1 MSQRL
6 TRKEIKR
13 DQVQEALTGVMEFL
27 RQNLRILVVI
37 AGGVL
42 LVIAAV
48 AAFWSYRESR
58 EIEASELLAKA
69 IGTYSAPISGD
80 SDPATGREGLPVYS
94 DPMSRDAEA
103 RTQLELVVSDF
114 GSSDAAAVAKAYLGE
129 MAARSGD
136 LDGARQLWEEFLK
149 SQGDHMLASEVRL
162 NLMSVDR
169 AQGREQELVT
179 QIKAM
184 LEGPETVLPEDV
196 LLYQLALTQEELGLE
211 PEARQTLQ
219 RLVNEH
225 PQSVY
230 AAEAQSELGTGLAG
244 NPLTGL

>member
-13 DQVQEALTGVMEFL
+13 DQVQEALAGVMEFL
-27 RQNLRILVVI
+27 SANLRFLLVL
-37 AGGVL
+37 AGGTL
-42 LVIAAV
+42 LIIAAG
-48 AAFWSYRESR
+48 AAFWSYRDSR
-58 EIEASELLAKA
+58 EVEASEHLAKA
-69 IGTYSAPISGD
+69 IRTYSAQISGD
-80 SDPATGREGLPVYS
+80 SDSAAGQGAPVYS

-103 RTQLELVVSDF
+103 RTQLELVVSDY
-114 GSSDAAAVAKAYLGE
+114 GSSDAAAIAKAYLGE

-136 LDGARQLWEEFLK
+136 LDGARRLWEEFLK

-184 LEGPETVLPEDV
+184 LEGPESDLPEDV
-196 LLYQLALTQEELGLE
+196 LLYQLALTQQELGLE

-219 RLVNEH
+219 RLVDDH

-230 AAEAQSELGTGLAG
+230 AAEAQTELGTGPAG
-244 NPLTGL
+244 NPLAGL